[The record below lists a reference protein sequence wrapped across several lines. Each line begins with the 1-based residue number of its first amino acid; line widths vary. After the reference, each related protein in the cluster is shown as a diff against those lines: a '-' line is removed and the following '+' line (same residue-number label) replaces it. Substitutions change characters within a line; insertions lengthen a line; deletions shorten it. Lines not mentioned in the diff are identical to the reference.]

1 MMKRILCSLL
11 VLCSLFSCA
20 LAEPLPDSLSLRA
33 GESLSFSL
41 PFSGSWDSDAP
52 DVAYAEGDTVHAL
65 QEGWA
70 QLVLMNGESEFVVD
84 VEVTDPVPQAI
95 RDAIAI
101 ALQEWDEV
109 NEKRLDKT
117 KKGNKYIKWWGYE
130 NIGWCGA
137 FVGYCLDTAGVPLEP
152 SDNWRKVKPLP
163 DGRPYSLREAGVP
176 KLRTGFT
183 NMERITDVPRPGY
196 LIIFGAKNYYAD
208 VHVGMITHAVDMG
221 NGLYQIFTV
230 EGNIG
235 GSTVKRFSFL
245 YDSKAEDIKT
255 NMSYLPQEEWT
266 EEGVHYEGPRQT
278 KSDGKKYNWYVQA
291 ICQTWQ

>member
-1 MMKRILCSLL
+1 MNIILYPNAKLNIG
-11 VLCSLFSCA
+11 
-20 LAEPLPDSLSLRA
+20 LR
-33 GESLSFSL
+33 
-41 PFSGSWDSDAP
+41 
-52 DVAYAEGDTVHAL
+52 
-65 QEGWA
+65 
-70 QLVLMNGESEFVVD
+70 
-84 VEVTDPVPQAI
+84 VT
-95 RDAIAI
+95 
-101 ALQEWDEV
+101 
-109 NEKRLDKT
+109 EKRPDGFHNLET
-117 KKGNKYIKWWGYE
+117 V
-130 NIGWCGA
+130 
-137 FVGYCLDTAGVPLEP
+137 FVPFTGLQDILEICESSNFSFTAY
-152 SDNWRKVKPLP
+152 
-163 DGRPYSLREAGVP
+163 GRPYSLREAGVP

>member
-1 MMKRILCSLL
+1 MMKRMTAGLLLL
-11 VLCSLFSCA
+11 VLMCACA
-20 LAEPLPDSLSLRA
+20 LGENLPEALTMKA

-41 PFSGSWDSDAP
+41 PFQGSWDSDAP
-52 DVAYAEGDTVHAL
+52 DIAYADGDTLYAL

-84 VEVTDPVPQAI
+84 VEVTDPVPQVIREAI
-95 RDAIAI
+95 RI
-101 ALQEWDEV
+101 ALSEWEEV
-109 NEKRLDKT
+109 GEKRLDKT

-152 SDNWRKVKPLP
+152 TDTWRKVKPRE
-163 DGRPYSLREAGVP
+163 GGVPYSLREAGVP

-183 NMERITDVPRPGY
+183 NMERITAVPRPGY

-208 VHVGMITHAVDMG
+208 VHVGMITDVIDMG
-221 NGLYQIFTV
+221 DGLYQLFTV

-245 YDSKAEDIKT
+245 YDSLAEDIKK
-255 NMSYLPQEEWT
+255 NMSYLPEEEWT
-266 EEGVHYEGPRQT
+266 VEGVHYEGPRQT
-278 KSDGKKYNWYVQA
+278 KADGKKYNWYVQA